1 MDNKRKKISV
11 EGLEG
16 KAINIDFTQAES
28 GQRLDMALAGLIDGM
43 SRSRVK
49 TLILEG
55 NLTQNGKTLKQPS
68 RRVSEGDSFNFI
80 IPITQSAIPQ
90 GQNIPLNILFED
102 EDLIVIDKPAGLVVH
117 PAPGNP
123 DRTLVNALI
132 SHCGESLKGIGGE
145 ARPGI
150 VHRLDKN
157 TSGAM
162 VVAKTSLAHESLSK
176 QFSDRSVDRAYRAIG
191 FGSPKAATNEI
202 KTLIGRSPN
211 NRKKM
216 AVVNR
221 NGKTAIT
228 NYKIERVLGTSVPP
242 FASVLICK
250 LLTGRTHQIRVHL
263 NYIGNSIIGDPLYFG
278 GKKSFLKNKYNN
290 TDFKKKSESLFVL
303 KNFNRQALHAFQLGF
318 KHPRFNKKLHFE
330 TKLPN
335 DMENLINSL
344 ESF

>member
-1 MDNKRKKISV
+1 MDNKRKKISL
-11 EGLEG
+11 EALEG
-16 KAINIDFTQAES
+16 KVINIDVTQAES
-28 GQRLDMALAGLIDGM
+28 GQRLDMTLAGLIDGM
-43 SRSRVK
+43 SRSRLK
-49 TLILEG
+49 ALILEG
-55 NLTQNGKTLKQPS
+55 NLTQNGKILKQPS
-68 RRVSEGDSFNFI
+68 FRVSKGDTFNFT
-80 IPITQSAIPQ
+80 IPVARSAIPE

-102 EDLIVIDKPAGLVVH
+102 EDLIVVDKPAGLVAH

-132 SHCGESLKGIGGE
+132 SHCGESLKGIGGVT
-145 ARPGI
+145 RPGI
-150 VHRLDKN
+150 VHRLDKD

-176 QFSDRSVDRAYRAIG
+176 QFSDRSVERAYRAIV
-191 FGSPKAATNEI
+191 FGSPKNATNEI

-228 NYKIERVLGTSVPP
+228 TYKMERILGSSVPP
-242 FASVLICK
+242 FASVLTCK
-250 LLTGRTHQIRVHL
+250 LFTGRTHQIRVHL
-263 NYIGNSIIGDPLYFG
+263 NYIGNPIIGDPLYIG
-278 GKKSFLKNKYNN
+278 AKKSFLKAKYNN
-290 TDFKKKSESLFVL
+290 IDFKKKAESLPLL

-318 KHPRFNKKLHFE
+318 KHPRINKNLYFE